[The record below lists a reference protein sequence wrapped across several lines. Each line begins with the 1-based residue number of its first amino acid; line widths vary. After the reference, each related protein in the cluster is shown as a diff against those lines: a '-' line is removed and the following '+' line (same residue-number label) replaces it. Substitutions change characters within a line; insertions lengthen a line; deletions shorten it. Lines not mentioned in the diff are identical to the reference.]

1 MIRRDPFDES
11 ADMWSLGV
19 IIYCLLCGKM
29 PFTGHRSLDL
39 FKNILSGHFSFDD
52 DAWQQVSDDAKDLIC
67 KLLVVDQDKR
77 YTASQA
83 LASRWFC
90 TTNKTALYQNELQ
103 KAQSNMRT
111 FNARLKLK
119 VAILAAQSIARW
131 KIVAKK
137 QQEEKIE
144 IDENENN

>member
-1 MIRRDPFDES
+1 MAP
-11 ADMWSLGV
+11 
-19 IIYCLLCGKM
+19 K
-29 PFTGHRSLDL
+29 DL
-39 FKNILSGHFSFDD
+39 FKSILTGEFTFDD
-52 DAWQQVSDDAKDLIC
+52 DAWKQVSDDAKDLIC
-67 KLLVVDQDKR
+67 KLLVTDPDKR

-83 LASRWFC
+83 LACKWFSN
-90 TTNKTALYQNELQ
+90 TNERTLSQNQLI

-137 QQEEKIE
+137 QQEEKKEQEKKSKEESCGGVLKDDSQNI
-144 IDENENN
+144 